1 MSVYVKYNYYY
12 LMQQYLPIAGNP
24 VNQTTKNHPMEVK
37 LWGWPYPLSLVIY
50 LIYQSI
56 TKYVMSKYFHAP
68 TMQKISDSL
77 EKNHVIIV
85 C

>member
-1 MSVYVKYNYYY
+1 
-12 LMQQYLPIAGNP
+12 MQQYLPIAGNP

-56 TKYVMSKYFHAP
+56 TKYVVKIFSCSNHAEDIKF
-68 TMQKISDSL
+68 TR
-77 EKNHVIIV
+77 EKPCDDNNIMLVLANKV
-85 C
+85 K